1 MELCVALDLPT
12 KEENLVLVQKIKE
25 YDVWLKVGL
34 RTYIRDGENFLKAIK
49 AINPEF
55 KIFLDLKLYDIP
67 NTMADAAESIMGLGV
82 DMFNVHASAGKRA
95 MSEIMNRLKKYDNRP
110 IVLAVT
116 ALTSFSEDEF
126 KDVYEKDIAMK
137 ADQFAKDAMDSGLDG
152 VVCSAYESKSIK
164 DITNNSFMTLTPGIR
179 PFGEDAGDQKRV
191 ADITFAKEQMVDF
204 IVVGRPIYQAKNP
217 NKILEK
223 ILRKIFYIY
232 IINTTIQYRHIDTLG
247 MEVRY
252 D

>member
-12 KEENLVLVQKIKE
+12 KEENLELIKKIKN

-34 RTYIRDGENFLKAIK
+34 RSYIRDGKEFLQDIK
-49 AINPEF
+49 KINPDF

-67 NTMADAAESIMGLGV
+67 NTMADAAESIMGLGI

-95 MSEIMNRLKKYDNRP
+95 MSEVMNRLNSYKQRP

-126 KDVYEKDIAMK
+126 KAVYENDIESK

-152 VVCSAYESKSIK
+152 VVCSAFESNSIK
-164 DITNNSFMTLTPGIR
+164 NITNDKFMTLTPGIR

-191 ADITFAKEQMVDF
+191 ADVNFAKNAKVDF
-204 IVVGRPIYQAKNP
+204 IVVGRPIYRSNNP
-217 NKILEK
+217 SEVVEK
-223 ILRKIFYIY
+223 ILKQI
-232 IINTTIQYRHIDTLG
+232 
-247 MEVRY
+247 
-252 D
+252 